1 MEMELSFKNM
11 PLPAR
16 VNYLAAKA
24 LETWTIDL
32 QLRQTVEEL
41 NELAVAVCK
50 LSRHKTG
57 EKGINADKWIV
68 VDSKYRDAVMEE
80 IADVEIMIAQLKRMI
95 AVTGS
100 TVGDYEYKATLAR
113 KLEKLAIE
121 IEEEE

>member
-16 VNYLAAKA
+16 VNYLASKA
-24 LETWTIDL
+24 LMTWTFDE
-32 QLRQTVEEL
+32 QLRQVVEEL
-41 NELAVAVCK
+41 NELALAVCK
-50 LSRHKTG
+50 LSRKKKG
-57 EKGINADKWIV
+57 ETGINEDKHIV
-68 VDSKYRDAVMEE
+68 VDDKYRNAVMDE